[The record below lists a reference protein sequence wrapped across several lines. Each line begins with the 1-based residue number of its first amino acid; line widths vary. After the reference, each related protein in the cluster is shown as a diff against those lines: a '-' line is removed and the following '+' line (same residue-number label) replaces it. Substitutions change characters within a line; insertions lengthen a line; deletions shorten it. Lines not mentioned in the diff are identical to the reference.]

1 MNGNEGLTL
10 ESQLWNSLRR
20 PIYVINSIYTA
31 KLPCYNLSPTQ
42 HHSFFRNVPSVSAS
56 DRQTITSQSV
66 SRSVYPF
73 TFLSVCQS
81 TTHWCSQSISH
92 SASPSD
98 FQPISQSKLFDS
110 PTITLRVIFHQKNT
124 KYKSISAKIESY
136 NKTIDVSTLDPSDNI
151 TVYNNGT
158 HNYTTITKV
167 IYPASDTIP
176 NGQRIANEGGMN
188 VLGLV
193 MFSIVFGIVLGRMGE
208 KGLPLKAFFETLNEV
223 VMKMVALVMWY
234 VDQFQTRLFV

>member
-1 MNGNEGLTL
+1 M
-10 ESQLWNSLRR
+10 
-20 PIYVINSIYTA
+20 
-31 KLPCYNLSPTQ
+31 
-42 HHSFFRNVPSVSAS
+42 
-56 DRQTITSQSV
+56 
-66 SRSVYPF
+66 
-73 TFLSVCQS
+73 
-81 TTHWCSQSISH
+81 
-92 SASPSD
+92 
-98 FQPISQSKLFDS
+98 
-110 PTITLRVIFHQKNT
+110 RVIFHQKNT

-136 NKTIDVSTLDPSDNI
+136 NKTVDVSTLDPSDNI

-193 MFSIVFGIVLGRMGE
+193 MFSIVFGIVLGRIGE